1 MDHTI
6 TSIKVQKRN
15 PNRLAIYL
23 DGEFAFGLAR
33 IVAAWLTI
41 GQVIS
46 DEKIAELQEK
56 DYQEGAYQ
64 YAILVLSYR
73 PRSIA
78 ELRQKMTAKGYSEAV
93 IDMVIERLTQSG
105 LLNDTTFA
113 QAWVENRSAFHPRSR
128 RALTIELHRKGV
140 TDEVIAQTLGET
152 GNEEEMAYQAAQPKA
167 RKLAGLE
174 RIEFRNKLGAF
185 LGRRGFSF
193 DTISPVINRLW
204 NEIHTD
210 EDGNE

>member
-6 TSIKVQKRN
+6 TSIKAQKRN

-33 IVAAWLTI
+33 IVAAWLRI
-41 GQVIS
+41 GQVLN
-46 DEKIAELQEK
+46 DDQIAALQQK

-78 ELRQKMTAKGYSEAV
+78 ELRQKMAAKEYTEV
-93 IDMVIERLTQSG
+93 VVDMVIERMTQNG
-105 LLNDTTFA
+105 LLNDSQFA

-128 RALTIELHRKGV
+128 RALSMELHRKGI
-140 TDEVIAQTLGET
+140 TDEVIGQTLSES
-152 GNEEEMAYQAAQPKA
+152 GNEEEMAYQAAQRQAK
-167 RKLAGLE
+167 KLAGLE
-174 RIEFRNKLGAF
+174 RFEFRNKLGAF

-193 DTISPVINRLW
+193 ETISPVINRLW
-204 NEIHTD
+204 NEIHTEENGD
-210 EDGNE
+210 